1 MKAKY
6 NPGII
11 ANDEGLKNLCK
22 KYSIKF
28 NNNSI
33 KKIYNFRN
41 LIFSNPFLNK
51 NIFGVILHEDDFLN
65 KEGIDFIKNLKK
77 NKIRIG
83 MKFDSGRKLES
94 KKKLEKITFGFKEI
108 KKKILIYKKFNCS
121 FAKWK
126 VEFNVYNNSLSD
138 KNIKKNIYTLIKF
151 ITICQK
157 HNILPMIESDL
168 TRNSKYSLSTA
179 IKLTEKIYKL
189 LNSELKKKN
198 IYNKILFKTNIIYP
212 GKGSK
217 LNHKISATKTKT
229 MISEYLGKNIKNIFF
244 LSGGEKDNKVI
255 KTIKILQ
262 KEERKYYSFAFGRG
276 FFYKVDNFFISQNIN
291 KIFKICNQKINN
303 YKNLNL

>member
-51 NIFGVILHEDDFLN
+51 NIFGVILHEDDFIN

-77 NKIRIG
+77 KKIKIG
-83 MKFDSGRKLES
+83 MKFDSGRKLVS
-94 KKKLEKITFGFKEI
+94 KKKLEKITFGFREI
-108 KKKILIYKKFNCS
+108 RKKILIYKKFNCS

-168 TRNSKYSLSTA
+168 TRNSKYSLNTA
-179 IKLTEKIYKL
+179 IKLTEKIYEL
-189 LNSELKKKN
+189 LNSQLK
-198 IYNKILFKTNIIYP
+198 
-212 GKGSK
+212 
-217 LNHKISATKTKT
+217 
-229 MISEYLGKNIKNIFF
+229 
-244 LSGGEKDNKVI
+244 
-255 KTIKILQ
+255 
-262 KEERKYYSFAFGRG
+262 
-276 FFYKVDNFFISQNIN
+276 NFQ
-291 KIFKICNQKINN
+291 
-303 YKNLNL
+303 LLRH